1 MTKLNI
7 VRAWKDAAY
16 FASLSDAEKALV
28 PENPA
33 GSVMIDSE
41 LTEVVGGRSAA
52 GSVRLAASCTGG
64 NTCCTTKTQV
74 KSTEEG

>member
-16 FASLSDAEKALV
+16 YDSLSDAKKALV
-28 PENPA
+28 PANPA

-41 LTEVVGGRSAA
+41 LTQVVGGRTAA
-52 GSVRLAASCTGG
+52 ASTRLAASCTGPG
-64 NTCCTTKTQV
+64 HCCTTQTTNK
-74 KSTEEG
+74 KG